1 MLHKQQL
8 CFCLSSKTSDSSEND
23 SNKGWMM
30 QTHTSKRKKNKQNF
44 EAEFAAIGSFPFKTV
59 AD

>member
-1 MLHKQQL
+1 M
-8 CFCLSSKTSDSSEND
+8 ND
-23 SNKGWMM
+23 AN
-30 QTHTSKRKKNKQNF
+30 THFKKKKNKQNF